1 MIRFFLF
8 LLAISISL
16 VSFADS
22 YIVIGFND
30 TNIKINSK
38 PIAVGATFNSKDD
51 ILWPNV
57 KKEIQINCKNQQTGL
72 PYRFTNAQLQSNKAK
87 NIDEYYLRIN
97 EASTRATGPLDLP
110 IEYSDCANKFGEKRI
125 ALVIGNSEYRTQPYL
140 RNAASDAAAMQYKL
154 LSLGFD
160 VMYGYDCNYS
170 KMMTLLNNFA
180 IKAQDYDAAMIYYS
194 GHGVQNKDQNYMVP
208 VDCPLEYES
217 NLNQCLG
224 AYDFVQKLDETNCE
238 TKIVVFDACR
248 NVQTSWKR
256 SASRGL
262 ASMEGSPGMVIV
274 FSTQKGNTALDGEG
288 DYSPFAEALL
298 KNIDS
303 NSSFSDMMNNVVKQT
318 YLATNK
324 VQYPVTMGNL
334 MSEFRFNTNGA
345 TPAPIANPT
354 IDQQPIQRVQNA
366 PHPQPSI
373 ITGTVLDESN
383 EPMLGVAVMLNG
395 ISTKGTST
403 DFDGKFKIEATPGDQ
418 LVFSNIGYNNI
429 TASAQDNMTVHFQS
443 SDKIIQSLAEVI
455 PSSDNIDARVVGV
468 KRTGRNII
476 VDVIITN
483 ESEKYLQ
490 PCADAYSG
498 DLIAI
503 DNLNNTY
510 SVKQSTIIQ
519 TIKNKQVAKLTCP
532 PNVPVLVQYTI
543 KDVPTSATYFP
554 LIKLLFTN
562 FGTTERGGI
571 AYIEIKDLSCKPQKC
586 TISNETAPKAKI
598 LFDAPDI
605 DIKISSPKR
614 SEANVV
620 YDLVFTNRSG
630 RDLKPFYT
638 KSEGGRDALAFD
650 NNGTIYQIEE
660 SDMNLIVN
668 NSNSTDFYLPNGIPV
683 SIQLVLKNVP
693 TNTSYFSFI
702 QLPFRD
708 FNTTEAYG
716 IAFLEMSNIPCK

>member
-1 MIRFFLF
+1 MVRLFLF

-30 TNIKINSK
+30 SNIKINGK
-38 PIAVGATFNSKDD
+38 PIANGVTFNSKDD
-51 ILWPNV
+51 ISWPKV
-57 KKEIQINCKNQQTGL
+57 KKEIQINCKNKNTGI
-72 PYRFTNAQLQSNKAK
+72 PCRFTNAQLQSNKAK

-110 IEYSDCANKFGEKRI
+110 IDYSDCANKFSEKRI

-180 IKAQDYDAAMIYYS
+180 NKAKEYDAAMIYYS

-208 VDCPLEYES
+208 IDCPLEYES

-262 ASMEGSPGMVIV
+262 ASMEGTPGMVIV

-288 DYSPFAEALL
+288 EYSPFADALL

-303 NSSFSDMMNNVVKQT
+303 NSSFSEMMNNVVKQT

-334 MSEFRFNTNGA
+334 MSGFRFNTNGA
-345 TPAPIANPT
+345 TPAPINTPKE
-354 IDQQPIQRVQNA
+354 PVQRVQKA
-366 PHPQPSI
+366 PQPQPNI
-373 ITGTVLDESN
+373 ITGTVLDELN
-383 EPMLGVAVMLNG
+383 DPMIGVAVMING
-395 ISTKGTST
+395 NSTRGTST
-403 DFDGKFKIEATPGDQ
+403 DLDGKFKIEAAPGSQ
-418 LVFSNIGYNNI
+418 LVFSDVNYNNI
-429 TASAQDNMTVHFQS
+429 TATAQDQMTVQFKS

-468 KRTGRNII
+468 KRAGRNII

-483 ESEKYLQ
+483 TSEQYLK
-490 PCADAYSG
+490 PCADRYSG
-498 DLIAI
+498 ELIAI

-510 SVKQSTIIQ
+510 SIKQSTIIQ
-519 TIKNKQVAKLTCP
+519 TVKNKQVSTLTCP
-532 PNVPVLVQYTI
+532 PNVPILVQYTI
-543 KDVPTSATYFP
+543 KEVPTSVTYFP
-554 LIKLLFTN
+554 LIKLLFTR
-562 FGTTERGGI
+562 FGSYERSGA
-571 AYIEIKDLSCKPQKC
+571 AYVEIKDLSCKPQKC
-586 TISNETAPKAKI
+586 AISKRTTPKSEI

-605 DIKISSPKR
+605 DIKISSAKR
-614 SEANVV
+614 SGTNIIYNV
-620 YDLVFTNRSG
+620 VFTNRSG
-630 RDLKPFYT
+630 RDLKPSFT
-638 KSEGGRDALAFD
+638 TDESGREALAFD
-650 NNGTIYQIEE
+650 NNGSIYQFSERELNI
-660 SDMNLIVN
+660 ITN
-668 NSNSTDFYLPNGIPV
+668 NSDYMQFYLPNGIPV
-683 SIQLVLKNVP
+683 STQLVVKNVP

-702 QLPFRD
+702 QIPFRN
-708 FNTTEAYG
+708 FNTTEPYG
-716 IAFLEMSNIPCK
+716 IAFLEIRNLPCK